1 MLENALEIHLE
12 ISKYRYIAFLF
23 SWHIDIWPLRYVVS
37 GLPFI
42 SPPLSK
48 LLSRTHAAPIFHIAY
63 IILLDLNASL
73 WRPQR

>member
-23 SWHIDIWPLRYVVS
+23 SWHIYIWPLRYVVS

-42 SPPLSK
+42 SPRLSR
-48 LLSRTHAAPIFHIAY
+48 LLSHTHAALIFPY

-73 WRPQR
+73 WRLQR